1 MARVRKTRETNKK
14 EETKTVSEPLIET
27 QKPIQQVEN
36 TETPKKLDK
45 ENIKDKIKAQSLA
58 DFLY

>member
-1 MARVRKTRETNKK
+1 MAKVRKARETNKK

-27 QKPIQQVEN
+27 QKPTQQVEN
-36 TETPKKLDK
+36 IETPKKSVK
-45 ENIKDKIKAQSLA
+45 ENEKDKIKAQSLA

>member
-1 MARVRKTRETNKK
+1 MAKVRKTRETNKK

-36 TETPKKLDK
+36 IETPKKSVK

>member
-1 MARVRKTRETNKK
+1 MAKVRKTRETNKK

-36 TETPKKLDK
+36 TETPKKLVK
-45 ENIKDKIKAQSLA
+45 ESIKDKIKAQSLA

>member
-1 MARVRKTRETNKK
+1 MAKVRKTRETNKK

-27 QKPIQQVEN
+27 QKPTQQVEN
-36 TETPKKLDK
+36 IETPKKSVK
-45 ENIKDKIKAQSLA
+45 ENEKDKIKAQSLA

>member
-1 MARVRKTRETNKK
+1 MAKVRKTRETNKK

-27 QKPIQQVEN
+27 HKPTQQVEN
-36 TETPKKLDK
+36 IETPKKSVK
-45 ENIKDKIKAQSLA
+45 ENKKDKIKAQSLA

>member
-1 MARVRKTRETNKK
+1 MAKVRKTRETNKK
-14 EETKTVSEPLIET
+14 EETKTVSEPLIGT

-36 TETPKKLDK
+36 AETPKKLVK

>member
-36 TETPKKLDK
+36 IETPKKSVK